1 MDDDA
6 LTEDQQGMDMVTRSG
21 VRLRGIKIP
30 MEEVQTLSQLH
41 RLELTNL

>member
-1 MDDDA
+1 
-6 LTEDQQGMDMVTRSG
+6 MDMVTRAG
-21 VRLRGIKIP
+21 VREGDIKTP